1 MWDITT
7 QEPVFYT
14 EAPNTFDANTVRF
27 HPIKKAIIVGTKR
40 TLKLIAP
47 CSSSQ
52 IHIDNTFTPMG
63 HFLQAETSFSVRG
76 AGKIFWA
83 YDNKIIYHKYA
94 KEQEISTE
102 NLGYSAL
109 FNSSQNIPQS
119 NRIAPKNRPAWYLYY
134 FWWHLKTDDQYSCT
148 KKFAQLATTTIVV
161 CILKNKKQ

>member
-52 IHIDNTFTPMG
+52 IHIDNTFTPTG

-119 NRIAPKNRPAWYLYY
+119 TEL
-134 FWWHLKTDDQYSCT
+134 HLKTDQPGIYTIFGGTSKQMT
-148 KKFAQLATTTIVV
+148 NTAVLKSLPNWQLRP
-161 CILKNKKQ
+161 